1 MKYIAFIHKEDNNY
15 LAVVPDLNYTSSFGS
30 TFEEAIS
37 NIIEASELYCEDL
50 KKLPKASS
58 LKDLYTNNIEIEN
71 NATPQLLN
79 IKVEKL
85 ARINIMMR
93 KDLLDRIPQ
102 RLIKFNNNRSAYIQ
116 ELIVNDLANN

>member
-50 KKLPKASS
+50 KKLPKSSS
-58 LKDLYTNNIEIEN
+58 LEDLNSSNMKIEN

-85 ARINIMMR
+85 TRINVMMR
-93 KDLLDRIPQ
+93 KDLLDRLPQ
-102 RLIKFNNNRSAYIQ
+102 RLIKFNNNRSTYIQ
-116 ELIVNDLANN
+116 ELIVNDLENS